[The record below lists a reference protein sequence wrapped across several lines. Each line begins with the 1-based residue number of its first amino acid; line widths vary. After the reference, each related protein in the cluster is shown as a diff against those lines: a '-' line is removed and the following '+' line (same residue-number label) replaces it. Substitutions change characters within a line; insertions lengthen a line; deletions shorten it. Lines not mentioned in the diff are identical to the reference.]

1 MRPDQAAAF
10 MAHALRLADRGRY
23 TSHPNPSVGCVIVR
37 DGQVV
42 GEGFHARAGEAHAE
56 PLALAQA
63 GERARGAD
71 LFVTLE
77 PCSHFGRTPPCADAL
92 VAAGIRKVWAALED
106 PNPKVAGQGI
116 ARLREAG
123 IEVEVG
129 LMQREASLVH
139 RGYLSRLQRG
149 RPWVTLKLAA
159 SLDGRTA
166 MASGESRWITGEAAR
181 ADVHR
186 MRAQAGA
193 VLTTA
198 ATVLVDDPELSVRL
212 PGGCGEHG
220 IPAASQHLG
229 SMPGEWRQPDRIVLD
244 SQARVPAGA
253 RVWAEGARRFW
264 LTAGEG
270 EAPAGVSRLTLATD
284 GEGHMALP
292 PVLAALAQQDVN
304 HVLVE
309 CGAQLAG
316 AILRQKLAD
325 VLVTYLAPQLLGHE
339 ARPLAVLPGLDHL
352 AESVKLQWVDC
363 RTVGT
368 DLRLTAVPV

>member
-1 MRPDQAAAF
+1 MKPEQAAAW
-10 MAHALRLADRGRY
+10 MARALRLADLGRY

-42 GEGFHARAGEAHAE
+42 GEGFHLRAGEAHAE
-56 PLALAQA
+56 PQALQQA

-106 PNPKVAGQGI
+106 PNPKVAGQGF

-123 IEVEVG
+123 IEVEAG

-139 RGYLSRLQRG
+139 RGYLSRIQRG

-166 MASGESRWITGEAAR
+166 MASGESRWISGEEAR

-193 VLTTA
+193 VLTSS
-198 ATVLVDDPELSVRL
+198 ATVLADDPELSVRL
-212 PGGCGEHG
+212 
-220 IPAASQHLG
+220 
-229 SMPGEWRQPDRIVLD
+229 PGEWRQPDRIVLD
-244 SQARVPAGA
+244 THGRVAPGA
-253 RVWAEGARRFW
+253 RVWNDGARRFW
-264 LTAGEG
+264 LTATPGA
-270 EAPAGVSRLTLATD
+270 APEGVSRLAISADVERHLSLPR
-284 GEGHMALP
+284 ALH
-292 PVLAALAQQDVN
+292 ALAGEDVN

-309 CGAQLAG
+309 CGPRLAG
-316 AILRQKLAD
+316 AILRHKLAD
-325 VLVTYLAPQLLGHE
+325 VVVVYLAPLLLGHE
-339 ARPLAVLPGLDHL
+339 ARPLALLPGLERLD
-352 AESVKLQWVDC
+352 ESVKLQWVDS
-363 RTVGT
+363 RAVGA
-368 DLRLTAVPV
+368 DLRLTAIPL